1 MNREVHVRFWESAG
15 LRCPAPL
22 DYLHAFETGSE
33 LQAGLTWWIDYYNS
47 RRPHSGLNGRT
58 PDEAYG
64 AIDTR
69 ADDETRLAA

>member
-1 MNREVHVRFWESAG
+1 MNREVHVRFRESAG

-33 LQAGLTWWIDYYNS
+33 LRAGLTWWIDYYNS

-64 AIDTR
+64 AIGTR